1 MKTISIFK
9 KISLLYVFIVFVSCS
24 SSMVLKYNTIPA
36 GGVAYKQL
44 DVFGGYIWHR
54 DKKGKININKK
65 NLQNIYIITKNGN
78 EDYFE
83 FLESY
88 SFFLCS
94 HSDKRRIAKS
104 LNFSERTL
112 VAAYCV
118 EYLYKCQKEISESN
132 MYKNYRLVRLFL
144 RTDNGDS
151 NKYNREFKKH
161 DYYGLKLLKKHH
173 LKHYKYFPDLDT
185 IRYKKSISD

>member
-1 MKTISIFK
+1 MKTINNLK
-9 KISLLYVFIVFVSCS
+9 KIGVFFIFGLVVSCKTTKT
-24 SSMVLKYNTIPA
+24 LKSATIIT
-36 GGVAYKQL
+36 GESIYDQF
-44 DVFGGYIWHR
+44 DNFGEYIWYR

-65 NLQNIYIITKNGN
+65 NLKEIYNITKKGN
-78 EDYFE
+78 EESFE
-83 FLESY
+83 FLQSY
-88 SFFLCS
+88 TLHLS
-94 HSDKRRIAKS
+94 SDKRRVAKG

-118 EYLYKCQKEISESN
+118 EYLYKCEKEISKEN
-132 MYKNYRLVRLFL
+132 MYKNYRFVRRFL
-144 RTDNGDS
+144 RPYGSDIN
-151 NKYNREFKKH
+151 NYNRELKKH

>member
-1 MKTISIFK
+1 MKTISILK
-9 KISLLYVFIVFVSCS
+9 KISVFFIFVLVVSCKPTKT
-24 SSMVLKYNTIPA
+24 LKSNTIIKGA
-36 GGVAYKQL
+36 STYEQL
-44 DVFGGYIWHR
+44 NKFGEYIWFK
-54 DKKGKININKK
+54 DSKGKVNINKK
-65 NLQNIYIITKNGN
+65 NLQNIYTITKNGN
-78 EDYFE
+78 EEYFY
-83 FLESY
+83 FLTSY
-88 SFFLCS
+88 SYLLVV
-94 HSDKRRIAKS
+94 DKSNIAKS

-112 VAAYCV
+112 LAAYCV
-118 EYLYKCQKEISESN
+118 ENLYKCQKEISENN
-132 MYKNYRLVRLFL
+132 MYKNYRFVRLFL